1 LEILKIFGKGCVMMD
16 DCIFCKIANGEIPS
30 DFVYQDDEVAVFK
43 DVNPQAPVHLLVIPK
58 KHVKS
63 SAEVSDPAVFSA
75 LVGRAVEVARKLGL
89 DKDGYRMVINT
100 GEQGGQTVPHLHLH
114 LLAGR
119 NLGWPPG

>member
-1 LEILKIFGKGCVMMD
+1 MKDK
-16 DCIFCKIANGEIPS
+16 DCIFCKIADGEIPS
-30 DFVYQDDEVAVFK
+30 EKVFENDSVVAFR
-43 DVNPQAPVHLLVIPK
+43 DLNPQAPTHLLVIPRE
-58 KHVKS
+58 HFQS
-63 SAEVSDPAVFSA
+63 SSEVEDESVFGA
-75 LVGRAVEVARKLGL
+75 LVGSAVKIAKNLGL